1 MTNNLMGIIV
11 SFIFV
16 FSIIGLSTVL
26 SELKVF
32 GPEGSRKFIH
42 IGVSNWWLIAMYFF
56 DDPLWASLV
65 PLIFVFL
72 NYLSYRFT
80 IIKAMERDHE
90 DHNLGTVYYA
100 ISLLILAYVTFSL
113 NISYIG
119 AIGILIMGYGDG
131 FAAIIGKKFGKHKLK
146 IYHSYKSIEGSL
158 TVFVFSL
165 IISLVFFS
173 AYTTSGFHAPII
185 FIPASLFI
193 ATIATLLEFY
203 SPLGS
208 DNLTLPIGISL
219 VAYLLIQLV

>member
-1 MTNNLMGIIV
+1 MSNNVMGIIV
-11 SFIFV
+11 SFIFI

-26 SELKVF
+26 SELKVL

-42 IGVSNWWLIAMYFF
+42 IGVCNWWLIAMYFF

-65 PLIFVFL
+65 PLLFVFI
-72 NYLSYRFT
+72 NYMSYRFT
-80 IIKAMERDHE
+80 LFKAMERDNE
-90 DHNLGTVYYA
+90 DKSLGTVYYA

-131 FAAIIGKKFGKHKLK
+131 FAAIIGKKFGKHKIK
-146 IYHSYKSIEGSL
+146 INHSNKSVEGSI
-158 TVFVFSL
+158 TVFIFSL
-165 IISLVFFS
+165 IISLAFFS
-173 AYTTSGFHAPII
+173 VHAPSL
-185 FIPASLFI
+185 FIPASLLI
-193 ATIATLLEFY
+193 AIIATLLEFF

-208 DNLTLPIGISL
+208 DNLTLPLGISL